1 MYPDIR
7 TCVQCSPLN
16 RSAWHCIGLWKIW
29 VCLFWT
35 ESGFMEKQTIA
46 IVGLGKMGSAFL
58 AELLGQSNEAVEIV
72 AVAEIADTAGLALAK
87 SRRIRNVS
95 IDQLIA
101 MGEDL
106 DILFDLTG
114 DDQVRQELRDKL
126 QATGNRHT
134 IVAAENIAR
143 MVWALIASG
152 AELPVPRANAG
163 Y

>member
-1 MYPDIR
+1 
-7 TCVQCSPLN
+7 
-16 RSAWHCIGLWKIW
+16 
-29 VCLFWT
+29 
-35 ESGFMEKQTIA
+35 MEKQSIA

-58 AELLGQSNEAVEIV
+58 AELLGQPNEGVEIV
-72 AVAEIADTAGLALAK
+72 AVVEKSDTAGLALAK
-87 SRRIRNVS
+87 SRGIRNIS

-101 MGEDL
+101 MGKDL

-114 DDQVRQELRDKL
+114 QETVRQELRDKL
-126 QATGNRHT
+126 QASGNRHT

-152 AELPVPRANAG
+152 AELPISNANAG